1 MSSGNLKPW
10 KPGQSGNPAGRAV
23 IAPELRELAKSS
35 RATVLAAISQVMLLT
50 SEELKEA
57 VSEPSTTMAQ
67 HLVASVL
74 SKAIKEGCPMRA
86 QFLLNYILG
95 RPAQFDPKDVEDSQ
109 AGGKQALEV
118 VPSSV
123 LIEVLRAHAQPK

>member
-123 LIEVLRAHAQPK
+123 RIEVLRAHAQPK